1 MPVYYSEEQLM
12 VKNMVRDLAHNEFAE
27 KAGEVDQLGIF
38 PWDNIKLM
46 AEHGLLG
53 INIPEKYS
61 GAGSDTVSHVLAIEE
76 VARVCAS
83 TSVVLTTQALVLAP
97 LMIAGTEEQK
107 QKYVTPMARGDVLGS
122 FCLTEPGAGSDAGS
136 IKTLAVR
143 DGDNYVIN
151 GQKCFITNAGESEIY
166 VVVAKTDKDKGHRG
180 ISLFVVEKGTPG
192 LTFGKKEDKM
202 GIRGSVT
209 REVIFENCCVPKENL
224 LGEENMGFRIL
235 MQTLDHTRTGVGA
248 QALGIAQGA
257 LDAAVKYAG
266 ERVQFGNTLNS
277 FQTIQVM
284 LADMATQVEA
294 ARLLVHQA
302 AYDLD
307 EGKDITRISSM
318 AKLCASDVA
327 MQVTTDAVQVLGGYG
342 YIKEYPVERMMR
354 DAKITQI
361 YEGTNQVQRL
371 VIAKTLF

>member
-1 MPVYYSEEQLM
+1 M